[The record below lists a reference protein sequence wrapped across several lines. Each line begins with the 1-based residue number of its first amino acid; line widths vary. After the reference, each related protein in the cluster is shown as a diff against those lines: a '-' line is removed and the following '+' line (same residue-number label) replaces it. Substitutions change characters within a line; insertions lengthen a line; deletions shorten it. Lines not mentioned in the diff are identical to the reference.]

1 MKKSMKLYFIILAL
15 TAFGIALTNDILSNY
30 FKEVYNVTAIQRGMI
45 EIPRESPGMLLI
57 LVVASLSFLSDIKI
71 SIIAQVLSIIGIT
84 YLGFFTPTFGVM
96 LVFIFINSLG
106 MHLFMPM
113 QDSIGISLAEKDQI
127 GKRMGQYKGIT
138 TAFQMMG
145 MILVFIGFRTGFF
158 SFDSEIKWVFLLSA
172 IFFIIVVFFLL
183 LLNKEMHGEGSHPK
197 KTRFVF
203 RKQYK
208 YYYTLVIMYGVQKQ
222 MMMVYGPW
230 VIIELLGKKT
240 DTIALLA
247 MAGLFAGIF
256 FIPALGRWIDRFGVK
271 KMLYADAISFIAVY
285 FAYGFLSGGYY
296 TGSLAIT
303 GIPVLLAY
311 ILFVADR
318 MSAQMGI
325 IRTVYLR
332 KIAVDPTDITP
343 TLSLGISLDHV
354 MSISFAV
361 IGGFVWEAYGPQYI
375 FYLVG
380 ALSFINLFVAIKI
393 KNPEKQD

>member
-1 MKKSMKLYFIILAL
+1 MKRSMKLYFIVLAF
-15 TAFGIALTNDILSNY
+15 TAFGIALTNDIFSNY
-30 FKEVYNVTAIQRGMI
+30 FKEVYNVTALQRGMI

-57 LVVASLSFLSDIKI
+57 IVVASLSFLSDIKI
-71 SIIAQVLSIIGIT
+71 SIIAQILSVIGIT
-84 YLGFFTPTFGVM
+84 VLGLFTPSFGVM
-96 LVFIFINSLG
+96 LVFVFINSLG

-113 QDSIGISLAEKDQI
+113 QDSIGISLSEPQNI
-127 GKRMGQYKGIT
+127 GKRMGQFKGVT
-138 TAFQMMG
+138 TGFQMLG
-145 MILVFIGFRTGFF
+145 MALVFVGFRTGFF
-158 SFDSEIKWVFLLSA
+158 SFNYEIKWVFLISA
-172 IFFIIVVFFLL
+172 IIFVIVIFLL
-183 LLNKEMHGEGSHPK
+183 LILNKEMHGEGSHPK

-203 RKQYK
+203 RKEYK

-240 DTIALLA
+240 DTIAMLA

-271 KMLYADAISFIAVY
+271 KMLYADAISFILVY

-296 TGSLAIT
+296 NGTLAIT

-318 MSAQMGI
+318 MSAQMAI
-325 IRTVYLR
+325 IRTVYLK
-332 KIAVDPTDITP
+332 KIAVDPQDITP
-343 TLSLGISLDHV
+343 SLSLGISLDHV
-354 MSISFAV
+354 MSITFAV
-361 IGGFVWEAYGPQYI
+361 LAGFVWQNYGPQYI

-380 ALSFINLFVAIKI
+380 SLSFINLFVAIKI
-393 KNPEKQD
+393 KNPE

>member
-1 MKKSMKLYFIILAL
+1 MKKSMKIYFIVLAL
-15 TAFGIALTNDILSNY
+15 TAFGIALTNDIFSNY
-30 FKEVYNVTAIQRGMI
+30 FKEVYQVTALQRGMI

-57 LVVASLSFLSDIKI
+57 VVVASLSFLSDIKI
-71 SIIAQVLSIIGIT
+71 SIIAQILSIIGIT
-84 YLGFFTPTFGVM
+84 ALGFFTPSFSIM
-96 LVFIFINSLG
+96 LIFVFINSLG

-113 QDSIGISLAEKDQI
+113 QDSIGISLAEPDKI

-138 TAFQMMG
+138 TFFQMLG
-145 MILVFIGFRTGFF
+145 MSLVFIGFRSGFF
-158 SFDSEIKWVFLLSA
+158 SFNSEIKWVFLLSA
-172 IFFIIVVFFLL
+172 IFFIVVVITLVI
-183 LLNKEMHGEGSHPK
+183 LNKEMHGDGSHPK
-197 KTRFVF
+197 KTRFIF
-203 RKQYK
+203 RKEYK
-208 YYYTLVIMYGVQKQ
+208 YYYTLVIMFGVQKQ

-230 VIIELLGKKT
+230 VIIELLAKKT

-296 TGSLAIT
+296 NGTLALT

-332 KIAVDPTDITP
+332 KIAVDTSDITP

-361 IGGFVWEAYGPQYI
+361 IGGFVWQTYGPQYI

-380 ALSFINLFVAIKI
+380 TLSFINLFVAIKI
-393 KNPEKQD
+393 NDPEKSI